1 MKELS
6 KKRSKAMAIDFL
18 AATAALA
25 ALEAAV
31 PKKVKSNA
39 AYSLVVPTLVVWG
52 LEYAQLAKSGQT
64 LGYKAQGLVLESED
78 GQKPSGEQIIK
89 RFLYRDFKSTI
100 DYVKNRQGFEQLE
113 GASFPHDV
121 YARTV
126 VREKPSV

>member
-6 KKRSKAMAIDFL
+6 KKRSKAMFIDFL
-18 AATAALA
+18 AVTAALTV
-25 ALEAAV
+25 LEAAV

-39 AYSLVVPTLVVWG
+39 VYSLAVPSLVVWG

-78 GQKPSGEQIIK
+78 GQKPSGEQIAK
-89 RFLYRDFKSTI
+89 RFLYRDFISTI
-100 DYVKNRQGFEQLE
+100 DYFKDRKGFEQLD
-113 GASFPHDV
+113 GASFPHDA

-126 VREKPSV
+126 VREK